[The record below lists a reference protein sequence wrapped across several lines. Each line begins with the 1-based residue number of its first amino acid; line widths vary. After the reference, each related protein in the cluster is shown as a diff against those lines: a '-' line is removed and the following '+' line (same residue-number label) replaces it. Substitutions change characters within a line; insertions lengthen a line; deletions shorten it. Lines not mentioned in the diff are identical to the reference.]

1 VKSELENAMDDER
14 RKLERKFLVVYS
26 RVFDRRSGKVIGY
39 LSDLTVKGAM
49 VIGEHHLEQG
59 DSYQLRIDL
68 PESNEFKKDHLDI
81 TAKSVWSRPDID
93 PVFFNTGFEF
103 DELNPG
109 DEKIIERMIELYE
122 FRRET
127 GKYPPSVSELQ
138 DRNRI

>member
-1 VKSELENAMDDER
+1 
-14 RKLERKFLVVYS
+14 VVYS
-26 RVFDRRSGKVIGY
+26 RVFDRTTGKVIGY

-59 DSYQLRIDL
+59 ENFQLRIDL
-68 PESNEFKKDHLDI
+68 PESNEFKKDHLDVNA
-81 TAKSVWSRPDID
+81 TSVWSKPDID

-103 DELNPG
+103 GELVPG

-127 GKYPPSVSELQ
+127 DKYPPSVTELQ
-138 DRNRI
+138 DRNKL